1 MGIAERKAREKE
13 LRQEQILE
21 AAYEVFRQVGYA
33 SATVD
38 QIAERAELAK
48 GTIYLYFKSKEELYF
63 SLLVNGLDILVDLLA
78 GTLREPPPPER
89 FFAQTA
95 RTLFQFYRDHT
106 DYFRIFM
113 TMRQEEMQARLPPD
127 LARRINKRATEILKL
142 LAENVRAGIDAGAYL
157 EADPWQVANVM
168 WGAFTGIT
176 QLALT
181 KEQLNV
187 RARQIDELLSLCFDL
202 IHKGIRAPAAPGRG
216 DTSSQTSPHSSQGKV
231 PGARGHEPR

>member
-1 MGIAERKAREKE
+1 MGTAERKAREKE
-13 LRQEQILE
+13 LRQQQILD

-63 SLLVNGLDILVDLLA
+63 SLLVNGLDILVDLLS
-78 GTLREPPPPER
+78 GMLKKNPSPER
-89 FFAQTA
+89 FFTQTA
-95 RTLFQFYRDHT
+95 QTLFQFFANHT

-113 TMRQEEMQARLPPD
+113 TMRQEEMQARLPPEP
-127 LARRINKRATEILKL
+127 ARRINKRATEILKL
-142 LAENVRAGIDAGAYL
+142 LAERIQTGIDAGAY
-157 EADPWQVANVM
+157 ASVDPWQVANVL

-187 RARQIDELLSLCFDL
+187 RPRQIDELLTLCFDL
-202 IHKGIRAPAAPGRG
+202 IHKGIRAPGSAATGR
-216 DTSSQTSPHSSQGKV
+216 SPN
-231 PGARGHEPR
+231 PRGAAGNRRGL